1 MGRRQGHWFDKLR
14 REWQMHRAFQTA
26 MTYFKPE
33 LVVFL
38 GDVFDEGK
46 WAGDDEFQAY
56 VKRFRSLFRVDPAS
70 TEVRVVIGNHDV
82 GFHYAVTPFLEN
94 RFERAFDVA
103 SGTMHAYMTSAEHL
117 TLFSP
122 CLHTTCIQQHI
133 CPGLHSG

>member
-1 MGRRQGHWFDKLR
+1 MFLADTHLLGRRQGHWFDKLR

-56 VKRFRSLFRVDPAS
+56 ITRCDVTNGIYLARTKKRRDFTAGSAPSSGWTPPRRRSAW
-70 TEVRVVIGNHDV
+70 
-82 GFHYAVTPFLEN
+82 
-94 RFERAFDVA
+94 
-103 SGTMHAYMTSAEHL
+103 
-117 TLFSP
+117 
-122 CLHTTCIQQHI
+122 
-133 CPGLHSG
+133 